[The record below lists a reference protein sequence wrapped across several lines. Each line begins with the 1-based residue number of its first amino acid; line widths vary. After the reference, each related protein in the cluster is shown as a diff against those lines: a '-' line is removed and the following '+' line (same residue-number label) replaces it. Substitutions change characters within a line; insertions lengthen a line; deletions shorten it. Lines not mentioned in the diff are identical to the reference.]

1 MRKKRAKGFNTLSS
15 KASADQRVLVVLFNG
30 YVTFLPM
37 KYWARVPCSQ
47 SKAGQYHRFSRSAL
61 SNFRQDTLSLCLCL
75 SIAVNQCST
84 SSTTGNWKKAVT
96 SEEKTQSCLLPNAY
110 IYIYVYV
117 YSMRACVCVHVLY
130 VHMYICICLLPCL
143 PDCLPCGPPRTVILS
158 DIRAKLDLI
167 RTKVAVIPST
177 SLWLLPYGSPPR

>member
-1 MRKKRAKGFNTLSS
+1 
-15 KASADQRVLVVLFNG
+15 
-30 YVTFLPM
+30 M

-47 SKAGQYHRFSRSAL
+47 SKAGRYHRFSCSAF

-110 IYIYVYV
+110 IYMYT
-117 YSMRACVCVHVLY
+117 VCVRVCACMYCMYTCIFASVCFPVCLTACHVAHL
-130 VHMYICICLLPCL
+130 VLSSCLTLGLSWISLGPRWQWSRQHRFGSCHMGRLQGNGAVSVSSELQALL
-143 PDCLPCGPPRTVILS
+143 
-158 DIRAKLDLI
+158 
-167 RTKVAVIPST
+167 
-177 SLWLLPYGSPPR
+177 